1 MKPETVSGTL
11 VRGTIVLAKTSESPR
26 ADAQILLAFALGR
39 ERSWLT
45 AHGETFITNAQTG
58 KFLELCERRATGV
71 PIAYITGTAGFYRR
85 EFLVNDAVL
94 IPRPETEHLI
104 DEAIAYLRDK
114 SDAEPSVKHV
124 FTVLDVG
131 TGSGAI
137 ACTIA
142 AEVPNALVEGTDMS
156 EKALKVAEYNAQR
169 LNVKNRCKF
178 YFADLVR
185 IDDAKHYD
193 VAIANLPYIPT
204 ADVPQP
210 PEPAGFEPREALDGG
225 ADGLNYYRRLLETIP
240 RMMRPGALLL
250 MEAAPPTVRAL
261 AALASEAFPGSD
273 PQVRVDYAGSERYVS
288 VKVSTR
294 TPV

>member
-1 MKPETVSGTL
+1 MKPETVADTL
-11 VRGTIVLAKTSESPR
+11 VRGTIALAKTSESPR

-39 ERSWLT
+39 ERGWL
-45 AHGETFITNAQTG
+45 ASHGETFITKAQTD

-71 PIAYITGTAGFYRR
+71 PVAYITGNAGFYRR
-85 EFLVNDAVL
+85 EFLVNDSVL

-104 DEAIAYLRDK
+104 EEAVAYLRER
-114 SDAEPSVKHV
+114 SDAEPGVKRV
-124 FTVLDVG
+124 FTVLDAG

-137 ACTIA
+137 ACTVA
-142 AEVPNALVEGTDMS
+142 AEVPNALVEGTDAS

-169 LNVKNRCKF
+169 LNVQSRCKF
-178 YFADLVR
+178 YLADIVR

-204 ADVPQP
+204 ADVPQR

-240 RMMRPGALLL
+240 RLMRPGALLL
-250 MEAAPPTVRAL
+250 MEAAPPTIRAL
-261 AALASEAFPGSD
+261 AALASEAFPGSE
-273 PQVRVDYAGSERYVS
+273 PQVRVDYGGLERYVS
-288 VKVSTR
+288 VKVPSR
-294 TPV
+294 APV